1 MMKKKKIVV
10 TGANGF
16 LGKYLCHWFAKLDWE
31 VVAISRSGGVPKVA
45 RDVRWDGRTLG
56 PWAEELNGAEVLVN
70 LAGKSVNCRYGEKN
84 KAAIFSS
91 RLESTKV
98 IAEAMRGCETPPRLW
113 LNSSTATIYRHAED
127 GPQDEVTGELGEGFS
142 VEVAKAW
149 EKALFE
155 SEVPEGVKKVALRT
169 AIVLGNE
176 AGSVFDYLRKLAW
189 LGLGGR
195 MGSGRQ
201 KMSWIHVDDF
211 CRVIE
216 WMIEK
221 KDLRAFYNLAAPNPT
236 DNAGCMAGFRKI
248 AGRGFGLPATTRMLE
263 IGTFLMRSETELVL
277 KSRWVLPQRL
287 EEEGFEFRWPG
298 FEEALEH
305 LEGRP
310 GVG

>member
-1 MMKKKKIVV
+1 MKKKKLIV

-16 LGKYLCHWFAKLDWE
+16 LGRYLCHWFVKLGWE
-31 VVAISRSGGVPKVA
+31 VVAISRHGGVPEVA
-45 RDVRWDGRTLG
+45 RDVRWDGRTTG
-56 PWAEELNGAEVLVN
+56 AWFQELDGADVVVN

-84 KAAIFSS
+84 KAAIFAS

-98 IAEAMRGCETPPRLW
+98 LAEAISGCDSPPGLW

-127 GPQDEVTGELGEGFS
+127 RPQDEEGGELGEGFS

-149 EKALFE
+149 EKAFFE
-155 SEVPEGVKKVALRT
+155 SEVPNEVRRVALRT

-176 AGSVFDYLRKLAW
+176 PGSVFDYLRRISW

-195 MGSGRQ
+195 MGSGKQ

-211 CRVIE
+211 CRAIE
-216 WMIEK
+216 WMTEK
-221 KDLRAFYNLAAPNPT
+221 DELRSYYNLSAPNPT

-248 AGRGFGLPATTRMLE
+248 TGRSFGLPAEKWMLE

-277 KSRWVLPQRL
+277 KSRWVLPKRL
-287 EEEGFEFRWPG
+287 VEEGFEFKWTE
-298 FEEALEH
+298 FEPALEH

-310 GVG
+310 GPV